1 MDAILAESICTV
13 FIKQGLVIVLTSH
26 IYKCFNRISLI
37 LMS

>member
-1 MDAILAESICTV
+1 MDAILAESICILFV
-13 FIKQGLVIVLTSH
+13 KQEIVTVLTSH